1 MVRRYFPVDVGWLGR
16 DGIYI
21 LTYCIDGCK
30 EGVMDGFTSPS
41 SSPPPS
47 SIVSSSSI
55 FIAPPLL
62 KCIDGRRTAFL
73 LPSFLRSLDYCI
85 YTTDYHKDDSGKS
98 HVMMILSSYTWMY
111 DR

>member
-41 SSPPPS
+41 SSPPPHLSYHHLQS
-47 SIVSSSSI
+47 S
-55 FIAPPLL
+55 LL
-62 KCIDGRRTAFL
+62 LLFSNVLMEEERPFFFL
-73 LPSFLRSLDYCI
+73 LSFVL
-85 YTTDYHKDDSGKS
+85 
-98 HVMMILSSYTWMY
+98 
-111 DR
+111 